1 MEFIVL
7 IVGIILL
14 LTLIIKFKFN
24 TYVSLIVTSVVV
36 GLGLGMPASK
46 IADTIQ
52 NGIGSQLGELA
63 LVFGFGA
70 MLGRLVAN
78 AGGAYRIAHTLINK
92 FGRRFL
98 QMAVVVASFIIG
110 IALFFE
116 VGIVLLV
123 PIVFAIAT
131 EAGVSVLALGI
142 PMATALSVTHGF
154 LPPHPAPTAIAAVL
168 NANAGKVLL
177 YGIIVAIPTVYVA
190 GILFTKVAR
199 KMVPSAFERTG
210 NLKALGPQ
218 KEFKLSETPSFGMAV
233 LTSLFPVILMAITT
247 IYDLVV
253 HNGVTPT
260 HPNFLDNLISFIGSP
275 SIAMLISLLFA
286 IWSMGYHRNIPSGE
300 IMSTLEGAVKSIAM
314 LLLVIGGGGAFK
326 QVLIDGGVGDAIK
339 TAFASSSI
347 SPLILGWLIAVI
359 LRVALGSAT
368 VSALT
373 AAGLVLPLMQGAGID
388 PALMVLSVGAG
399 SLAASHVNDSG
410 FWMFKEYFDLTVKET
425 LLTWTMLETV
435 ISVVGL
441 AGVLVL
447 SLVV

>member
-168 NANAGKVLL
+168 NANAGRVLL

-286 IWSMGYHRNIPSGE
+286 IWSMGYHRNSPSGE
-300 IMSTLEGAVKSIAM
+300 IMSTLEDAVKSIAM

>member
-177 YGIIVAIPTVYVA
+177 YGIIVAVPTVYVA

-260 HPNFLDNLISFIGSP
+260 HPNFLDN
-275 SIAMLISLLFA
+275 
-286 IWSMGYHRNIPSGE
+286 
-300 IMSTLEGAVKSIAM
+300 
-314 LLLVIGGGGAFK
+314 
-326 QVLIDGGVGDAIK
+326 
-339 TAFASSSI
+339 
-347 SPLILGWLIAVI
+347 
-359 LRVALGSAT
+359 
-368 VSALT
+368 
-373 AAGLVLPLMQGAGID
+373 
-388 PALMVLSVGAG
+388 
-399 SLAASHVNDSG
+399 
-410 FWMFKEYFDLTVKET
+410 
-425 LLTWTMLETV
+425 
-435 ISVVGL
+435 
-441 AGVLVL
+441 
-447 SLVV
+447 

>member
-154 LPPHPAPTAIAAVL
+154 LPPHPAPTAIATVL

-300 IMSTLEGAVKSIAM
+300 IMNT
-314 LLLVIGGGGAFK
+314 
-326 QVLIDGGVGDAIK
+326 
-339 TAFASSSI
+339 
-347 SPLILGWLIAVI
+347 
-359 LRVALGSAT
+359 
-368 VSALT
+368 
-373 AAGLVLPLMQGAGID
+373 
-388 PALMVLSVGAG
+388 
-399 SLAASHVNDSG
+399 
-410 FWMFKEYFDLTVKET
+410 
-425 LLTWTMLETV
+425 
-435 ISVVGL
+435 
-441 AGVLVL
+441 
-447 SLVV
+447 